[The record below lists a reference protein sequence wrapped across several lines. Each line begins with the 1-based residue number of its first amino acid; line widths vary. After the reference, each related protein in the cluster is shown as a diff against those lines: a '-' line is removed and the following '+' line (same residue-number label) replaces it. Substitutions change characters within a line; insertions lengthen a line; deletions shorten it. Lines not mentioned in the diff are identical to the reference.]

1 VALGVLL
8 RGRLAPSLTVLG
20 VPLPV
25 APRPPRGSAIPSRA
39 SITKVSE
46 KPVRAGRRDSS
57 KKEGLGLLPEEP
69 LGAAGWAI
77 APIVPNPTPNK
88 TPIAPLPKRHPQ
100 TIARLI
106 AIALITNQAQQPRQN
121 FSDCSQVIAPA
132 CTQITSQPDHHPD

>member
-1 VALGVLL
+1 
-8 RGRLAPSLTVLG
+8 VLG

-106 AIALITNQAQQPRQN
+106 AIPSSLIKLNQPGKISRIVAKLLPQP
-121 FSDCSQVIAPA
+121 APRSPA
-132 CTQITSQPDHHPD
+132 NPIVTQIESGELPR